1 MHAQESVRA
10 IGPDLTM
17 LKYALRR
24 LLLMV
29 PTLFLVMTVVFAV
42 VKLAPGNPFSFAR
55 SGAGRAAARMTPS
68 DYEAL
73 LRRYGLDKPW
83 YVQYGIWMKNLATG
97 SFGESFGQRR
107 PVVNVFLGRTFRPE
121 TGPDGHTP
129 AVEPVIERFLE
140 SPLGATLFLNGMAL
154 LLVLAM
160 AVPAGLRCAARP
172 GGRFDRLS
180 GGLMYAL
187 YALPN
192 FWVAVLLIML
202 VGVHWKLLPFIG
214 MQSDGYAALPP
225 LGKIADLARHSALPA
240 VCLAF
245 GGLAY
250 IARYTR
256 GAVLDVL
263 ARDYIRTARA
273 KGLRE
278 RTVLVRHGLR
288 NALVPMLTL
297 AGLLVPALV
306 SGSVIIEPIFAW
318 PGLGQLYLQS
328 IYSRDYPV
336 ILAESLLG
344 AVVVLVSML
353 VVDLAYAWADPRVR
367 VE

>member
-1 MHAQESVRA
+1 MHALEPAPGICR
-10 IGPDLTM
+10 DLAV

-29 PTLFLVMTVVFAV
+29 PTLFLIMTVVFAV

-55 SGAGRAAARMTPS
+55 YGGGRAAARLNPS
-68 DYEAL
+68 DYEVL
-73 LRRYGLDKPW
+73 LHRYGLDKPW
-83 YVQYGIWMKNLATG
+83 YVQYGIWLKNLATG
-97 SFGESFGQRR
+97 SFGESFGQKR
-107 PVVNVFLGRTFRPE
+107 PVMNVFLGRTFGPE
-121 TGPDGHTP
+121 PGSDGHT
-129 AVEPVIERFLE
+129 AAGEPIFERFVQ
-140 SPLGATLFLNGMAL
+140 SPLGATFFLNGMAL
-154 LLVLAM
+154 LLVLAL
-160 AVPAGLRCAARP
+160 AVPAGLRSAARP

-180 GGLMYAL
+180 GGFMYVL

-192 FWVAVLLIML
+192 FWLAVLLIML

-214 MQSDGYAALPP
+214 MQSDGYAALTL
-225 LGKIADLARHSALPA
+225 LGKVADLVRHSVLPA
-240 VCLAF
+240 LCLAC

-263 ARDYIRTARA
+263 GRDFIRTARA

-353 VVDLAYAWADPRVR
+353 AVDLAYAWADPRVR